1 MKNIFFALAL
11 IGAPSFVQA
20 EESTELI
27 KKAVAAVTCDGQNSI
42 DENED
47 TKVGCAIC
55 PAKEENRCSIC
66 GGHKPKSHE
75 VDVDVEGQEDGD
87 EVKCG
92 CKPSNKA
99 N

>member
-1 MKNIFFALAL
+1 MKNIFIALAL
-11 IGAPSFVQA
+11 ISATSFVQA

-27 KKAVAAVTCDGQNSI
+27 KKAVAAVTFDIESSF
-42 DENED
+42 DENEE

-75 VDVDVEGQEDGD
+75 SDVDVEGQEDGD

-92 CKPSNKA
+92 CKPSNRP